1 MIQAASFQLVEV
13 GRHRILVVEDDAE
26 SARVTAALL
35 RRAGYEVEVAAGG
48 QEAVSLASARAP
60 DLMLLDFDMP
70 DMDATEVIAEVRRTS
85 ADFPILI
92 LTGARMGPGDEVLGL
107 ERGASDYVLKGV
119 DRQVLLARIRKAL
132 RSASSAGVVQ
142 RGRLRI
148 DPGARRAW
156 LGERLLQLEPKPF
169 SVLHQLALREG
180 SAVSRQELL
189 SLVWETAFQGY
200 EHSVSQAV
208 LEVRRAMGDRN
219 WIQTVHGHG
228 YRFVT
233 QP

>member
-1 MIQAASFQLVEV
+1 
-13 GRHRILVVEDDAE
+13 
-26 SARVTAALL
+26 
-35 RRAGYEVEVAAGG
+35 
-48 QEAVSLASARAP
+48 
-60 DLMLLDFDMP
+60 
-70 DMDATEVIAEVRRTS
+70 
-85 ADFPILI
+85 
-92 LTGARMGPGDEVLGL
+92 
-107 ERGASDYVLKGV
+107 
-119 DRQVLLARIRKAL
+119 
-132 RSASSAGVVQ
+132 
-142 RGRLRI
+142 
-148 DPGARRAW
+148 